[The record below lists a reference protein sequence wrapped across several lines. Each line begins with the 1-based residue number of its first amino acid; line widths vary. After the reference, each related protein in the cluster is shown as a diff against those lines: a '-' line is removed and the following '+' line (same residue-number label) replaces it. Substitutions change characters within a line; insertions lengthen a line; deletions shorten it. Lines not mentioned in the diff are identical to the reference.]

1 MYYQTVN
8 RMKRNEKPEREDGK
22 KLVIFIPLY

>member
-8 RMKRNEKPEREDGK
+8 RMKRNKKAEREDGK
-22 KLVIFIPLY
+22 KLAIFIILY

>member
-8 RMKRNEKPEREDGK
+8 RMKRNEKTECEDGK
-22 KLVIFIPLY
+22 KLAIFIILY